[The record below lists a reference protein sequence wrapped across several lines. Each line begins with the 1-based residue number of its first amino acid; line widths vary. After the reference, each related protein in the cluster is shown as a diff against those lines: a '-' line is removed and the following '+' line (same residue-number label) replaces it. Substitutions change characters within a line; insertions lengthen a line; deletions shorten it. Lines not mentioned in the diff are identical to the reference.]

1 MKRLM
6 CVIFVVSPLLSDDF
20 NKCGTLSSD
29 QGLLFAINGAS
40 EENIRAPWLA
50 ALGIY
55 SSNHLGG
62 FQVTCSGTI
71 ITRRILVTAA
81 HCWPNLEIAPKPDT
95 VRAGAN
101 RIDSR
106 YAIDR
111 KIKEYKFHP
120 KYDAPKFYYDVAL
133 VILKGEFR
141 FTSRISPICLPQET
155 LLHPGANTYISVQG
169 WGKEVG
175 GTTGKVASE
184 ANVGIRSKDECDDKF
199 KNSGYLYSDNI
210 KSYMPQYSED
220 MLFCANANLDPQSG
234 TCHGDSGGP
243 AIQK

>member
-1 MKRLM
+1 MKRLL
-6 CVIFVVSPLLSDDF
+6 CVLFVVAPHLSDDF
-20 NKCGTLSSD
+20 NKCGSLSSD
-29 QGLLFAINGAS
+29 QGLFAINGAS
-40 EENIRAPWLA
+40 EDNIRAPWLA
-50 ALGIY
+50 ALGKY
-55 SSNHLGG
+55 SSKHLGG
-62 FQVTCSGTI
+62 FQVICSGTI
-71 ITRRILVTAA
+71 ITKRILVTAA
-81 HCWPNLEIAPKPDT
+81 HCWPNSELPPKPDM

-120 KYDAPKFYYDVAL
+120 DYKEPKYYYEVAL
-133 VILKGEFR
+133 VILKEELR
-141 FTSRISPICLPQET
+141 FTSRISSICLPRET
-155 LLHPGANTYISVQG
+155 LLHPGTNTHISVQG
-169 WGKEVG
+169 WGKEDG
-175 GTTGKVASE
+175 GTTGKLASE
-184 ANVGIRSKDECDDKF
+184 VSVGIRSKEECDDKF
-199 KNSGYLYSDNI
+199 QNAGYHYSNRI